1 MFSTSINGITTS
13 SSFFAPSSAMSEMP
27 ASYATSALGRPVH
40 VAQQL
45 NAQSITIPLQQ
56 AVANSAMRC
65 ESYLAGNAT
74 TFSFDQNFVIVK
86 SIVTWIIQII
96 LTVLLLLLPID
107 AIYMTW
113 FQKYGLR
120 TLFCNKMANS
130 FINQF
135 YLFSLIERCKTWNFC
150 KCKRK
155 TKDKIESG
163 EEEDDD
169 NDNNNEEE
177 KEQKQEQKQNA
188 IVDVR

>member
-135 YLFSLIERCKTWNFC
+135 YLFNFC

-177 KEQKQEQKQNA
+177 KEQKQKQKQNA

>member
-1 MFSTSINGITTS
+1 
-13 SSFFAPSSAMSEMP
+13 MSEMP
-27 ASYATSALGRPVH
+27 ASYVTSALGRPVH

-74 TFSFDQNFVIVK
+74 TFSFDQNFDIVK

-135 YLFSLIERCKTWNFC
+135 YLFSLIDF
-150 KCKRK
+150 CKRK

-177 KEQKQEQKQNA
+177 KEQKQKQKQKQNA